1 MSKPMISAFVV
12 GLVVTACVTPPISA
26 AAAELPLLTP
36 ILHVRHV
43 HAASRCGPCG
53 CLHVSYVHHR
63 ELRSTYGTGLDPRN
77 FDETQP
83 HYYYGPDTSLPP
95 ILGCSRTDPMTR
107 CGERRS
113 VPPLARAM
121 LANEVRVFYALGA
134 DYRSRYFLPRDFH
147 SAALPDAALFTLG
160 PHIDVGR
167 RCGSSGREA
176 GPWFGRARRWIAG
189 WLWGMAAAVSAIIR
203 K

>member
-1 MSKPMISAFVV
+1 MGGYEP
-12 GLVVTACVTPPISA
+12 TPD
-26 AAAELPLLTP
+26 
-36 ILHVRHV
+36 
-43 HAASRCGPCG
+43 
-53 CLHVSYVHHR
+53 
-63 ELRSTYGTGLDPRN
+63 TGLQPNRSN
-77 FDETQP
+77 DEV
-83 HYYYGPDTSLPP
+83 
-95 ILGCSRTDPMTR
+95 
-107 CGERRS
+107 RRKEVS
-113 VPPLARAM
+113 ASACTCV

-189 WLWGMAAAVSAIIR
+189 WLWGMAAAVSAYHPEVRITPLQTGEQVASCRSTMTSSLRCAKLNNSRYR
-203 K
+203 KENARSTQHGIGVSSKFDVCHFGHATERVFGTLMA